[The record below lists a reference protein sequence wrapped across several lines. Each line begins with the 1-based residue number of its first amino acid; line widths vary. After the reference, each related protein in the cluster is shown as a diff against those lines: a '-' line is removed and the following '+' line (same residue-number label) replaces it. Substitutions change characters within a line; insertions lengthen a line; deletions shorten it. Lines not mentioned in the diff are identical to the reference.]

1 MPAFRTVIFDC
12 DSTLTTIEGIEELA
26 GGVRPEIA
34 RLTEQ
39 AMRGDIALEEVY
51 GRRLALIRPTRKAV
65 AALGR
70 RYVECLVPDARE
82 TIAALHAE
90 GIATRLISG
99 GLKPAVLVLAR
110 SLAMSEGDVEAVD
123 VFFDGDEYRGFDD
136 RSPLAASGG
145 KRVAIEQR
153 LGDLSAP
160 VMMVGDGATDLE
172 AMPVV
177 DLFVAFAGVA
187 SHERVT
193 SAAPVVVRATS
204 LAPILTLAI
213 GVQPPFDPLS
223 RVTYDKGLRL
233 LDARYHP
240 V

>member
-1 MPAFRTVIFDC
+1 MPAFRAVIFDC
-12 DSTLTTIEGIEELA
+12 DSTLTAIEGIEELA
-26 GGVRPEIA
+26 GSARPEIA

-51 GRRLALIRPTRKAV
+51 GRRLELIRPGRQAV
-65 AALGR
+65 ADLGR
-70 RYVECLVPDARE
+70 RYIECLVPDARE

-90 GIATRLISG
+90 GIATRLVSG
-99 GLKPAVLVLAR
+99 GLRPAVLALAR
-110 SLAMSEGDVEAVD
+110 SLTMSEEAVEAVD
-123 VFFDGDEYRGFDD
+123 VFFDGDDYRGFDV

-145 KRVAIEQR
+145 KRLAIEQWLAALPR
-153 LGDLSAP
+153 P

-172 AMPVV
+172 TMPVV

-187 SHERVT
+187 SHDRVT
-193 SAAPVVVRATS
+193 SAADVVVRARS
-204 LAPILTLAI
+204 LAPIFTLAV
-213 GVQPPFDPLS
+213 GAEPPADPHS
-223 RVTYDKGLRL
+223 RATYDKGLAL